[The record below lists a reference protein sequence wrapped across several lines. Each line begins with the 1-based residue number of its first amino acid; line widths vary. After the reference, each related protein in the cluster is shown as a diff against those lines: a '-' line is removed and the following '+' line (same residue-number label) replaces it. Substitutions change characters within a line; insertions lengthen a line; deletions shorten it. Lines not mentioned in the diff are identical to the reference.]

1 MARSSLSRR
10 LLFSLVPVAV
20 LLGGAELGLRAAG
33 WPDPDGSYTHN
44 DVYWVTDPGLRGEAF
59 PHPEEA
65 ATFSVSTDQQ
75 GLRAPLHPVDKEGGA
90 HRIMTLGCSTTFGWG
105 VDDEE
110 SYPAVLERLAR
121 AGGHARTEVINGGQ
135 PGYTS
140 FQGRWL
146 WGSVLDDYEPDV
158 VLIGYVVQDARKAAY
173 SDKSQ
178 AVLQQDAR
186 FLKDH
191 FLYRFRSYLGL
202 RSLLGGVQTRAK
214 ERGEG
219 DEGGAYRVPPED
231 YADNLRALVAEVEEQ
246 GGQAVLFGYPLER
259 SGYTADHRTILAA
272 AATEL
277 GVPHLDLQ
285 DRMTEATRSQTLY
298 FPKDRGH
305 ANADGNALIAKWVY
319 AFLEEQGLAGAG

>member
-1 MARSSLSRR
+1 MARSTLSRR
-10 LLFSLVPVAV
+10 LLFSLVPVVV
-20 LLGGAELGLRAAG
+20 LLGGTELGLRAAG
-33 WPDPDGSYTHN
+33 WPDTDGSFTHN
-44 DVYWVTDPGLRGEAF
+44 DVYWVTDPGLRSEAF
-59 PHPEEA
+59 PHPEEST
-65 ATFSVSTDQQ
+65 TFAVSTDGQ
-75 GLRAPLHPVDKEGGA
+75 GLRAPLHAVDRPGGT

-121 AGGHARTEVINGGQ
+121 ADGKASTEVINGGQ

-146 WGSVLDDYEPDV
+146 WDSVLDDYEPDV
-158 VLIGYVVQDARKAAY
+158 VLVGYVVQDARKAAY

-202 RSLLGGVQTRAK
+202 RSLLGSVQTRAK
-214 ERGEG
+214 ERGQG
-219 DEGGAYRVPPED
+219 DEGGVFRVPPED
-231 YADNLRALVAEVEEQ
+231 YADNLRALVAEIADH

-272 AATEL
+272 AAAEL

-298 FPKDRGH
+298 FPNDRGH

-319 AFLEEQGLAGAG
+319 AFLDEQGLAGAG